1 MTAPFHRRRTERK
14 DAPSKPMPV
23 FCIVGETVC
32 RVRIWTDAEW
42 ERLDVADRPAVVEQ
56 VPGLGWV
63 GAVRS
68 SLTT

>member
-1 MTAPFHRRRTERK
+1 MTAPFHRVRTDRQ
-14 DAPSKPMPV
+14 DSPSKPAPM

-42 ERLDVADRPAVVEQ
+42 ELLDIADRPTVVEQ

-63 GAVRS
+63 GAVLSRDVN
-68 SLTT
+68 